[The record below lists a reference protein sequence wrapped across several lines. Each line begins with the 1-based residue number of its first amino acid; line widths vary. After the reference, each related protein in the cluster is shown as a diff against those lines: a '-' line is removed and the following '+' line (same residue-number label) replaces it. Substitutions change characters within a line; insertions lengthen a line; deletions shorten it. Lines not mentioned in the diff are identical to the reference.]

1 MNHVKLFIRHLG
13 ITSGLNGFLRILPQ
27 DTVECGFKQ
36 KTLILSENLSYV
48 KETIFMKKVK
58 TLCGQ
63 LTGNRIIDGFW
74 ICGGHDA
81 KN

>member
-1 MNHVKLFIRHLG
+1 
-13 ITSGLNGFLRILPQ
+13 
-27 DTVECGFKQ
+27 
-36 KTLILSENLSYV
+36 
-48 KETIFMKKVK
+48 MKKVK